1 MQKNDEESP
10 KVHNPINP
18 QSLSM
23 FPPIGAPASANVQEI
38 DEVMQY
44 QQQYKQEEDFEEV
57 RAPPVPNQN

>member
-1 MQKNDEESP
+1 
-10 KVHNPINP
+10 
-18 QSLSM
+18 M